1 MMIQRDIKPI
11 RANLNRARGDFVTN
25 SKKLIITRSI
35 TSKSIKNSKETLP
48 ILIDLTDN

>member
-1 MMIQRDIKPI
+1 MIKRNIKPI
-11 RANLNRARGDFVTN
+11 HFNLNWVRGDFVTN

-48 ILIDLTDN
+48 MLIDLADN